1 MRFILASRF
10 DNSLLP
16 LILANRQANPGM
28 MYCDPILL
36 LGSLE
41 TQLGFSFPEQPEVL
55 RALRLLGKLDIP
67 GAFWA
72 ESAEKDPLA
81 TAQRLLRW
89 NEELRLAGWQG
100 QAVSPRLG
108 QHAELMEGS
117 PPGMAGRVARVI
129 EALKVQEVDLEAIEL
144 LGMSRGEL
152 PVLFRR
158 LLEALEAMGTV
169 ITERPLETAI
179 GIGDLAGCL
188 EEGYSPA
195 GSGEL
200 RMIRPQG
207 PLAAADLVAA
217 WLAGLDDLSGTVVI
231 GGDEVLDNAL
241 HRHGL
246 PAIGAARAS
255 GSESLLQILPLVI
268 ALGWAPQDPQVAL
281 ELLSLPESPVPHGI
295 ANRLIEALRQ
305 WPAIGSDDWNGKLA
319 SGIEAIPDEERKKRV
334 RERLSVLFSPVAEGD
349 EFPATGLDRR
359 VNAIETWAKGMAQ
372 NAGKQTWRWDCLL
385 RQLAAFRK
393 LCRESGLESLP
404 RPLIQKLVVA
414 ATSQVNLPPA
424 HAAQAGLVSVDDPGA
439 VLCPVRR
446 VVWWNFTE
454 RSAPSVDQPFLSP
467 EEKVSL
473 EALGCEFPEPAE
485 LAARNSRAWRRP
497 MQMASDAVLLVC
509 PRFGADG
516 EPEAPHPLWDEIV
529 SGLEKDQAAKLVGE
543 MPLGVYA
550 DRMVPTLPMPSP
562 KKEWRVI
569 LPVSISYPRPFS
581 PSALEKLLGNPLY
594 WVLEYPGRLRAGRFD
609 PLSAGA
615 LVMGSLAHKIVGDL
629 LAECVG
635 EALHAPEQ
643 AFVIA
648 GRRFDELG
656 PRLAAGFFMPGQE
669 RERARLRHT
678 VVSVAR
684 DLFRH
689 LSENGAM
696 VKAVET
702 PLSGE
707 IDGIALSG
715 RPDLVLGDPDIVLDM
730 KWGRMG
736 DRRRELEDGGAL
748 QLSVYAALL
757 RRRVSIGYYI
767 TEKQSLLVC
776 GPSGLDGMK
785 VEGPEP
791 GEIWEAASTAIH
803 ERLEQFGEGLVEDT
817 CALAA
822 GAELPKSS
830 HLEEGRL
837 VIAPKPERFALGWI
851 SGGTVEG

>member
-1 MRFILASRF
+1 MLRLVLIDRPPEAAMLHS
-10 DNSLLP
+10 DPVSLL
-16 LILANRQANPGM
+16 
-28 MYCDPILL
+28 CT
-36 LGSLE
+36 LE
-41 TQLGFSFPEQPEVL
+41 THLGFSLPEQPEVL
-55 RALRLLGKLDIP
+55 RAIRLLGRLGIP
-67 GAFWA
+67 GAFWG
-72 ESAEKDPLA
+72 ESAEKNPLA

-108 QHAELMEGS
+108 QLSQLVEGS
-117 PPGMAGRVARVI
+117 PPGIAGRVARVI
-129 EALKVQEVDLEAIEL
+129 EALKVQVVDLESIEL
-144 LGMSRGEL
+144 MGISRGEL

-158 LLEALEAMGTV
+158 LLEVLEAGGTV
-169 ITERPLETAI
+169 ITETPIETVT
-179 GIGDLAGCL
+179 GSGDLAGCL
-188 EEGYSPA
+188 APGYSPL

-207 PLAAADLVAA
+207 PLTAADLVAA
-217 WLAGLDDLSGTVVI
+217 WLAGLDDLSGTVVV
-231 GGDEVLDNAL
+231 GGDEILDSAL

-246 PAIGAARAS
+246 PTIGAARAT
-255 GSESLLQILPLVI
+255 GGETLLQILPLVV
-268 ALGWAPQDPQVAL
+268 ALGRAPQDPQVAL

-305 WPAIGSDDWNGKLA
+305 WPATGSDDWNGRLV
-319 SGIEAIPDEERKKRV
+319 SGIEAIPDEDRRRRV
-334 RERLSVLFSPVAEGD
+334 REHLSVLFSTCADGD
-349 EFPATGLDRR
+349 GFPAGALDRR
-359 VNAIETWAKGMAQ
+359 VNAIETWAKGMAR
-372 NAGKQTWRWDCLL
+372 NAGEQAWRWDCLL
-385 RQLAAFRK
+385 HQLASFRR
-393 LCRESGLESLP
+393 LCRESGLDSLP
-404 RPLIQKLVVA
+404 KPLVQKLIVA
-414 ATSQVNLPPA
+414 ATSLVGLPPA

-439 VLCPVRR
+439 LLRPVRR

-467 EEKVSL
+467 DEKASL

-497 MQMASDAVLLVC
+497 LQMASDAVLLVC

-516 EPEAPHPLWDEIV
+516 EPEAPHPLWDEVV
-529 SGLEKDQAAKLVGE
+529 SGLEKDQSAKLIGE
-543 MPLGVYA
+543 MPPGVCA
-550 DRMVPTLPMPSP
+550 NRTVPALPVPSP

-569 LPVSISYPRPFS
+569 PPVSIGYARPFS

-609 PLSAGA
+609 PLPAGA
-615 LVMGSLAHKIVGDL
+615 LVMGSLAHRIVGDL

-635 EALHAPEQ
+635 KAVHDPEQ
-643 AFVIA
+643 AFVTA

-689 LSENGAM
+689 LSENGAT
-696 VKAVET
+696 VKAVES
-702 PLSGE
+702 PLEGG

-736 DRRRELEDGGAL
+736 DRRRELESGGAL
-748 QLSVYAALL
+748 QLAVYAALL

-767 TEKQSLLVC
+767 TEKQSLLIR

-785 VEGPEP
+785 IDGPEP

-822 GAELPKSS
+822 GEELPKSS
-830 HLEEGRL
+830 RLEEGRL
-837 VIAPKPERFALGWI
+837 VIAPNPERFALGWI

>member
-1 MRFILASRF
+1 MILE
-10 DNSLLP
+10 D
-16 LILANRQANPGM
+16 RQANPGM
-28 MYCDPILL
+28 MFCDPILL

-41 TQLGFSFPEQPEVL
+41 TQLGFSLPEQPEVL

-67 GAFWA
+67 NAFWG
-72 ESAEKDPLA
+72 ESAEKDPFA
-81 TAQRLLRW
+81 TALRLLRW
-89 NEELRLAGWQG
+89 NEELWLAGWQG
-100 QAVSPRLG
+100 QAVPTRLG
-108 QHAELMEGS
+108 QLAQLVEGS

-129 EALKVQEVDLEAIEL
+129 EALKVQEVDLESIEL
-144 LGMSRGEL
+144 LSMSRGEL

-158 LLEALEAMGTV
+158 LLEALEARGTV
-169 ITERPLETAI
+169 ITETPLETVS
-179 GIGDLAGCL
+179 GNGDLAGCL
-188 EEGYSPA
+188 ATGYSPI

-200 RMIRPQG
+200 QMIRPQG

-217 WLAGLDDLSGTVVI
+217 WLAGLDDLSGTVVV
-231 GGDEVLDNAL
+231 GGDEVLDSAL
-241 HRHGL
+241 HRYGL
-246 PAIGAARAS
+246 PTIGAARAT

-305 WPAIGSDDWNGKLA
+305 WPAIGSDDWNNKLA
-319 SGIEAIPDEERKKRV
+319 SGIEAITDEDRKKRV
-334 RERLSVLFSPVAEGD
+334 RERLSVLFSPVAVGD
-349 EFPATGLDRR
+349 QFPAGALDRR

-372 NAGKQTWRWDCLL
+372 NDMEQTWRWDCLL
-385 RQLAAFRK
+385 RQLAAFHK
-393 LCRESGLESLP
+393 LCRESGLDSLQK
-404 RPLIQKLVVA
+404 PLIEKLIVA

-467 EEKVSL
+467 EEKASL

-497 MQMASDAVLLVC
+497 LHMASEAVLLIC

-516 EPEAPHPLWDEIV
+516 EPESPHPLWDEVV

-543 MPLGVYA
+543 MPRGVCS
-550 DRMVPTLPMPSP
+550 DRTVPALPVPSP
-562 KKEWRVI
+562 KKEWHVI
-569 LPVSISYPRPFS
+569 PPVRICYPRPFS
-581 PSALEKLLGNPLY
+581 PSVLEKLFGNPLY

-609 PLSAGA
+609 PLSAGP
-615 LVMGSLAHKIVGDL
+615 LVMGSLTHKIVGDL
-629 LAECVG
+629 LAECVDS
-635 EALHAPEQ
+635 ALHDPDEASG
-643 AFVIA
+643 IA
-648 GRRFDELG
+648 GGRFDVLG
-656 PRLAAGFFMPGQE
+656 SRLAAGFFMPGQE

-689 LSENGAM
+689 IAENGAT

-702 PLSGE
+702 TLEGE
-707 IDGIALSG
+707 IDGISLKG
-715 RPDLVLGDPDIVLDM
+715 RPDLVLGNPDIVLDM

-736 DRRRELEDGGAL
+736 DRRKELEEGGAL
-748 QLSVYAALL
+748 QLAVYATLL

-776 GPSGLDGMK
+776 GPSGLDGTR

-791 GEIWEAASTAIH
+791 GEVWEAASMAIH
-803 ERLEQFGEGLVEDT
+803 ERLEQFDRGIVEDT
-817 CALAA
+817 CALAP
-822 GAELPKSS
+822 GEELPKNSCLLDS
-830 HLEEGRL
+830 RL

-851 SGGTVEG
+851 SGGTVKG

>member
-1 MRFILASRF
+1 MRFILACRF
-10 DNSLLP
+10 DKELLP
-16 LILANRQANPGM
+16 LILEDKPAEAGVIRG
-28 MYCDPILL
+28 DPAQL
-36 LGSLE
+36 LGSHE
-41 TQLGFSFPEQPEVL
+41 AQLGFSLPEQPEVL
-55 RALRLLGKLDIP
+55 RALRLLGKLDIHD
-67 GAFWA
+67 AFWG
-72 ESAEKDPLA
+72 ESAEKDSLS

-89 NEELRLAGWQG
+89 NEELQLAGWQG
-100 QAVSPRLG
+100 QAVSTRLG
-108 QHAELMEGS
+108 QLSQLLEGS
-117 PPGMAGRVARVI
+117 PPGIAGKVARVI
-129 EALKVQEVDLEAIEL
+129 EALKVQEVDLESIEL
-144 LGMSRGEL
+144 LGVSRGEL

-158 LLEALEAMGTV
+158 LLEALEARGTV
-169 ITERPLETAI
+169 ITETPIEAAT
-179 GIGDLAGCL
+179 GKGDLAGCL
-188 EEGYSPA
+188 APGYSPA

-207 PLAAADLVAA
+207 PLAAADLVVA
-217 WLAGLDDLSGTVVI
+217 WLAGLDDLSGTVVV
-231 GGDEVLDNAL
+231 GGDEILDNSL
-241 HRHGL
+241 HRYGL
-246 PAIGAARAS
+246 PTIGAARAS

-305 WPAIGSDDWNGKLA
+305 WPAIGSDDWNSRLA
-319 SGIEAIPDEERKKRV
+319 SGIEAITDADRRKRV
-334 RERLSVLFSPVAEGD
+334 QERLTVLFSPGADGD
-349 EFPATGLDRR
+349 QFPASALDGR
-359 VNAIETWAKGMAQ
+359 VNAIETWAKGMAK
-372 NAGKQTWRWDCLL
+372 NAGEQTWHWDCLL

-393 LCRESGLESLP
+393 LCRESGLENLP
-404 RPLIQKLVVA
+404 RPLIEKLVRA
-414 ATSQVNLPPA
+414 ATGQVALPPA
-424 HAAQAGLVSVDDPGA
+424 HAAQAGLVSVSDPGA

-446 VVWWNFTE
+446 IVWWSFTE

-467 EEKVSL
+467 EEKAAL

-485 LAARNSRAWRRP
+485 LAARNSQAWRRP
-497 MQMASDAVLLVC
+497 LQMASDALLLVC

-516 EPEAPHPLWDEIV
+516 EPESPHPLWDEIV
-529 SGLEKDQAAKLVGE
+529 SGLEMDQAANLVGE

-569 LPVSISYPRPFS
+569 PPVSISYPRPFS

-609 PLSAGA
+609 PLSSGA

-635 EALHAPEQ
+635 KALHDPEQ

-689 LSENGAM
+689 LAENGAT

-702 PLSGE
+702 SLEGE
-707 IDGIALSG
+707 IDGIALAG

-736 DRRRELEDGGAL
+736 DRRKELEDGGAL

-822 GAELPKSS
+822 GEELPKSS

-837 VIAPKPERFALGWI
+837 VIAPKPERFALGCI
-851 SGGTVEG
+851 SGGTVEE